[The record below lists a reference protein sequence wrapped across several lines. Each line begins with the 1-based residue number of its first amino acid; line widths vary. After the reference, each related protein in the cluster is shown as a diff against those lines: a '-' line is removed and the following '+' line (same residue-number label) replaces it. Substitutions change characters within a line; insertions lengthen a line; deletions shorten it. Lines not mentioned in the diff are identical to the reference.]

1 MKASQ
6 LAPILDRMGRL
17 LIDIAPHVA
26 LLGHLDQSNNNT
38 YNQNLSTKTNEGSLL
53 SRLSQINKPV
63 NGQPAQPVEEQDAQ

>member
-38 YNQNLSTKTNEGSLL
+38 YN
-53 SRLSQINKPV
+53 
-63 NGQPAQPVEEQDAQ
+63 